1 VARGGAPGRARGS
14 TGGAGEFSCVGL
26 ALFDRIFLKIFE

>member
-1 VARGGAPGRARGS
+1 VALRRAWARARERPWRRAS
-14 TGGAGEFSCVGL
+14 VLVGL